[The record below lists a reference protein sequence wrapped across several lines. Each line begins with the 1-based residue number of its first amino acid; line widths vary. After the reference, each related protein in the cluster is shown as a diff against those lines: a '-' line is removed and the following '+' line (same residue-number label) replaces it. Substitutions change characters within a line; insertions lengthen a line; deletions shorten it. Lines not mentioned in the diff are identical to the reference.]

1 MDLRELKEKS
11 IHLSGGRVTV
21 CWPQYNEEE
30 NLDLSDMRSKFNN
43 SFAMNNSTI
52 CYIDDNE
59 IFVTPYTREGM
70 QTIVKAGLTQDY
82 FYVPFS
88 NWDYPKYEK
97 EKWENLRASARES
110 YLRDYEKDSTEW
122 CEEHGIEKLDDEILK
137 QCFRIPPTGV
147 PVKHPHYE
155 TIVYP
160 ACNES
165 SVDCTVIDKL
175 GRYCTNNGRVA
186 FVCCDGHTYVAKGYK
201 IIDHL
206 REAGYKEGSLFVPF
220 SNGERIVDPI
230 LADQWEQIPK
240 N

>member
-1 MDLRELKEKS
+1 MNLQELKEKS
-11 IHLSGGRVTV
+11 ICIHGGRITV

-30 NLDLSDMRSKFNN
+30 NLDLSDMQSKFNGAF
-43 SFAMNNSTI
+43 STNNSTI
-52 CYIDDNE
+52 CYIINNE
-59 IFVTPYTREGM
+59 IFVTPYTRESM
-70 QTIVKAGLTQDY
+70 KTLSEAGLAEDY

-97 EKWENLRASARES
+97 EKWENLRAWARES
-110 YLRDYEKDSTEW
+110 YRRDYETDSAEW
-122 CEEHGIEKLDDEILK
+122 CDEHGIKELDDEILER
-137 QCFRIPPTGV
+137 CFRIPRVGV
-147 PVKHPHYE
+147 HVKHVYFE
-155 TIVYP
+155 TIHYP
-160 ACNES
+160 ACGES
-165 SVDCTVIDKL
+165 CVDSTVINKL
-175 GRYCTNNGRVA
+175 GKFCSNNGRVV
-186 FVCCDGHTYVAKGYK
+186 FIYRDGHTYVAKGYK